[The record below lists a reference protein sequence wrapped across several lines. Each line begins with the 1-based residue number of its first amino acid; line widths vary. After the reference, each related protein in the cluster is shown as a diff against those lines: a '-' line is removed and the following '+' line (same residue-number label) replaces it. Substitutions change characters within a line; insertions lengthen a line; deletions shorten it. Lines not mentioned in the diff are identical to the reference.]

1 MGHYVF
7 QVKIICLRYVEPVCC
22 GIHPQHLYTIHHI
35 VHHTV
40 HHAIHHIVHHI
51 VSHIVHHTYIT
62 SYIRSYHMSE
72 SCDICPL
79 YPHAYDCPL
88 PSDCGMPRQLS
99 VTAHS
104 LNHCSQYGSV
114 HAIAVPMSDCLL
126 FLMYLLFILHL
137 SSSVLIHSSSFL
149 LILSLCKDVASSRHS
164 CSQGHRFSPCFLSC
178 SHI

>member
-1 MGHYVF
+1 
-7 QVKIICLRYVEPVCC
+7 
-22 GIHPQHLYTIHHI
+22 
-35 VHHTV
+35 
-40 HHAIHHIVHHI
+40 
-51 VSHIVHHTYIT
+51 
-62 SYIRSYHMSE
+62 MSE

-164 CSQGHRFSPCFLSC
+164 CSQGHRFSPCFLSLSLHIRLGLRTFVC
-178 SHI
+178 SHTILPISYEHGAHRISIIIFITLARQRNFFN